1 MANTADTPQ
10 IIATDAAQIAGT
22 VGAGAGK
29 HLEPSLLGLEPY
41 QIVSVA
47 MLVLLLIVFVVAK
60 VHRSVAGGLDA
71 RIAAI
76 RSQLDEA
83 RALRLEAEALREE
96 YAGKI
101 ANAEADAAAMLRSA
115 EHEAATILATART
128 EGEAMV
134 VRRQRM
140 AEDRIAGAER
150 EAVAQVRAQA
160 ARAAARA
167 SGTII
172 AQQHGADADR
182 RMSDEVIASI

>member
-1 MANTADTPQ
+1 MADTPQ

-29 HLEPSLLGLEPY
+29 HLEPSLLGMEPY

-47 MLVLLLIVFVVAK
+47 MLVLLLIAFLGAK
-60 VHRSVAGGLDA
+60 VHRSIAGGLDA

-76 RSQLDEA
+76 RTQLDEA
-83 RALRLEAEALREE
+83 KSLRLEAEALREE

-101 ANAEADAAAMLRSA
+101 ANAEADAATMIRSA
-115 EHEAATILATART
+115 EHEAAAILANARA

-134 VRRQRM
+134 GRRQRM
-140 AEDRIAGAER
+140 AEDRISGAER
-150 EAVAQVRAQA
+150 EAIAQVRARAAQA
-160 ARAAARA
+160 AALA
-167 SGTII
+167 SSRII

-182 RMSDEVIASI
+182 RMADEVIASI